1 MFIEINDV
9 CNFADDDTISDCGKG
24 LSNILEN
31 LKHDMK
37 ILLKWFRINSLQ
49 ANPSKF
55 RFMILGKKK
64 RNSVKLIINS
74 TEFEESKKVILLGIP
89 IDNLLTFNDDI
100 NNVVQQILNF
110 MHYEQ

>member
-1 MFIEINDV
+1 
-9 CNFADDDTISDCGKG
+9 
-24 LSNILEN
+24 
-31 LKHDMK
+31 MK

-55 RFMILGKKK
+55 QFMILGQKK

-89 IDNLLTFNDDI
+89 IDNLLTFNGDI
-100 NNVVQQILNF
+100 NNVVQ
-110 MHYEQ
+110 

>member
-1 MFIEINDV
+1 
-9 CNFADDDTISDCGKG
+9 
-24 LSNILEN
+24 
-31 LKHDMK
+31 
-37 ILLKWFRINSLQ
+37 
-49 ANPSKF
+49 
-55 RFMILGKKK
+55 MILGKKK